1 MSLHSDFKDLL
12 SAFAESEVEYL
23 LVGGYAV
30 GFHSR
35 PRFTKDIDLW
45 VGEDSDNLHLVYRAL
60 ATFGAPEHVLEQLQH
75 LGPDEILYLGSP
87 PLRVDILKRIPG
99 VTFTSAFAKRV
110 EATWDGAPVSIIC
123 IDDLIA
129 AKRASARE
137 QDLLDIRELTRD
149 RRD

>member
-12 SAFAESEVEYL
+12 SAFAESGVEYL

-45 VGEDSDNLHLVYRAL
+45 VGEESDNLDRVYRAL
-60 ATFGAPEHVLEQLQH
+60 ATFGAPDTVLEQLQH
-75 LGPDEILYLGSP
+75 LGPEEILYLGSP
-87 PLRVDILKRIPG
+87 PLRVDIFKRIPG
-99 VTFTSAFAKRV
+99 VTFTSAFANRV
-110 EATWDGAPVSIIC
+110 ETTWDGAPIRIIC
-123 IDDLIA
+123 VDDLIA

-137 QDLLDIRELTRD
+137 QDLLDVRELTRD